1 MTSTEETRFKLWH
14 RSRSCLIW
22 GDFSVEKSLYQNKKM
37 APAQKGRDTAGPH
50 KTPFGNKESTVV
62 GSHVEVQKVA
72 RLLSYI
78 NKSRPRLPPI
88 QKMAGLSRCQALLSS
103 ARKLLRI
110 RFAITCPG
118 FIRDMSVYDC
128 LKDNIVCILHQVRG
142 SPKITHDV

>member
-22 GDFSVEKSLYQNKKM
+22 GDFSVEKSLFQNKKM
-37 APAQKGRDTAGPH
+37 APRRDTAGPH
-50 KTPFGNKESTVV
+50 KTPFGNKELTVV

-88 QKMAGLSRCQALLSS
+88 QKMAGLSRRQALLSS
-103 ARKLLRI
+103 ARKLRI

>member
-50 KTPFGNKESTVV
+50 KTPFGNKELTVV

-78 NKSRPRLPPI
+78 NKSRPRLPPSHPENGRAVTPSGPFVLCREAAYPFCYH
-88 QKMAGLSRCQALLSS
+88 MSRVYT
-103 ARKLLRI
+103 RHVRLRLPE
-110 RFAITCPG
+110 R
-118 FIRDMSVYDC
+118 
-128 LKDNIVCILHQVRG
+128 
-142 SPKITHDV
+142 

>member
-22 GDFSVEKSLYQNKKM
+22 GDFSVEKSLFQNKKM
-37 APAQKGRDTAGPH
+37 APRRDTAGPH
-50 KTPFGNKESTVV
+50 KTPFGNKELTVV

-88 QKMAGLSRCQALLSS
+88 QKMAGLSRRQALLSS
-103 ARKLLRI
+103 AGKLRI

>member
-22 GDFSVEKSLYQNKKM
+22 GDFSVEKSLFQNKKM
-37 APAQKGRDTAGPH
+37 TPRRDTAGPH
-50 KTPFGNKESTVV
+50 KTPFGNKELTVV

-103 ARKLLRI
+103 ARKLRI

>member
-22 GDFSVEKSLYQNKKM
+22 GDFSVEKSLFQNKKM
-37 APAQKGRDTAGPH
+37 APRRDTAGPH
-50 KTPFGNKESTVV
+50 KTPFGNKELTVV

-88 QKMAGLSRCQALLSS
+88 QKMAGLSGPFVVCKEPAYPFCYHMSRVYT
-103 ARKLLRI
+103 RHVRLRL
-110 RFAITCPG
+110 PE
-118 FIRDMSVYDC
+118 
-128 LKDNIVCILHQVRG
+128 DNIVCLHHQVRG
-142 SPKITHDV
+142 SPKITHGV